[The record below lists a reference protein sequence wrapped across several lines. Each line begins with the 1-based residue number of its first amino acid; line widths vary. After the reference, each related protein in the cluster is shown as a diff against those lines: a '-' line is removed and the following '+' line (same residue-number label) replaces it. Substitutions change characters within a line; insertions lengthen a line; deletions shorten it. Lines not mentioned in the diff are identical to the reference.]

1 MESGRVAT
9 MSYDMLKGADPE
21 TREFLRSADKSGA
34 SRFLTTSVPAA
45 SYAMIEAQVASLTP
59 KQRRKWKTV
68 IVDNFGQRTSV
79 RYNEAG
85 IPIPG
90 YNFTSH
96 FENKLNGQK
105 QGKLQTTQEWRAIK
119 PMDLPLADSP
129 ESFGPLRGDVILMRR
144 GNDAAMD
151 GLPSSSQSMMLNAER
166 VANHT
171 GNHEPRNHSISVPKR
186 AGGPVRG

>member
-9 MSYDMLKGADPE
+9 MSYNMSKGADPE
-21 TREFLRSADKSGA
+21 TRAFICSADMSDA

-45 SYAMIEAQVASLTP
+45 SYAMMEAQVASLTP

-68 IVDNFGQRTSV
+68 IVDTFGQRTSV
-79 RYNEAG
+79 RYNETG

-105 QGKLQTTQEWRAIK
+105 QGKLQTNQDWRAIK
-119 PMDLPLADSP
+119 PMDLPLVDTP
-129 ESFGPLRGDVILMRR
+129 NDVISMRR
-144 GNDAAMD
+144 GNDAALD
-151 GLPSSSQSMMLNAER
+151 GLPSSSQTRMSASR
-166 VANHT
+166 T
-171 GNHEPRNHSISVPKR
+171 TR
-186 AGGPVRG
+186 ATTSHATILFQY